1 MASSTSDVATDVAT
15 RLRAID
21 PLLDLDLLESLED
34 RDRHLY
40 AIMSAATRYRAILH
54 EELQLLR
61 AGKNPEL
68 VRGAMGRWQE
78 ILREIKNL
86 AGHL

>member
-1 MASSTSDVATDVAT
+1 MARSPSDVAT

-21 PLLDLDLLESLED
+21 PLDLDLLESLED

-68 VRGAMGRWQE
+68 VRGAMDRWRE
-78 ILREIKNL
+78 ILGEIKKRAADL
-86 AGHL
+86 

>member
-1 MASSTSDVATDVAT
+1 MARSTSDVAI
-15 RLRAID
+15 RPRAID
-21 PLLDLDLLESLED
+21 PLDLDLLESLEE

-68 VRGAMGRWQE
+68 VRGAMGRWHE

-86 AGHL
+86 AGRL

>member
-1 MASSTSDVATDVAT
+1 MASSTSNIATQH
-15 RLRAID
+15 RAVD
-21 PLLDLDLLESLED
+21 PLDLNLLESLED

-54 EELQLLR
+54 EELHLLR

-68 VRGAMGRWQE
+68 VRGAMSRWQE
-78 ILREIKNL
+78 ILREIKSL

>member
-1 MASSTSDVATDVAT
+1 MARSTSDVAT
-15 RLRAID
+15 RPRAID
-21 PLLDLDLLESLED
+21 PLDLDLLESLEE

-40 AIMSAATRYRAILH
+40 AIMSATTRYRAILH
-54 EELQLLR
+54 DELQLLR
-61 AGKNPEL
+61 AGKHPEL

-78 ILREIKNL
+78 ILREIQNL